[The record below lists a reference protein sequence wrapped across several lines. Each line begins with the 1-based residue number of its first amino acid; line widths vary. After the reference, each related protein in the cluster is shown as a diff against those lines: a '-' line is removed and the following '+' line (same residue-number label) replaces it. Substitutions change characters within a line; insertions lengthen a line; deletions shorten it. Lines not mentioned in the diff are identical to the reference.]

1 MFLLITKELFQMP
14 VWVCLVLCIGT
25 ATLLVRI
32 WAYPYSM
39 QVLLM
44 WKTEM
49 VFTGTYLS
57 LLQHFLFSLLLDR
70 RQMVVVNLT
79 C

>member
-1 MFLLITKELFQMP
+1 MLVTKELFQMP

-32 WAYPYSM
+32 WAYHYRM

-49 VFTGTYLS
+49 VFTFRQKWYLP
-57 LLQHFLFSLLLDR
+57 LDR
-70 RQMVVVNLT
+70 RQAVVVNLT
-79 C
+79 S